1 MHQDTY
7 PYKILYQNFSNLLR
21 RYYSYIEKYEAWL
34 QKQTIAYLI
43 LSNDYF
49 HCENVIS
56 LRQGHTPTH
65 ATPSPYTLAYAPSR
79 PSPHLE
85 THPYNSNEIYF
96 LQNHVALCTLHSNAL
111 YVKLFFVI
119 YFWNSFLVLIT
130 LFGLLYSVLTS
141 MLYVRALTL
150 CMGTKLK
157 WERMMILASKLGVW
171 II

>member
-1 MHQDTY
+1 MLWH
-7 PYKILYQNFSNLLR
+7 
-21 RYYSYIEKYEAWL
+21 SYL
-34 QKQTIAYLI
+34 T
-43 LSNDYF
+43 
-49 HCENVIS
+49 
-56 LRQGHTPTH
+56 TT
-65 ATPSPYTLAYAPSR
+65 T
-79 PSPHLE
+79 
-85 THPYNSNEIYF
+85 NEIYF

-171 II
+171 IIWYCIYTYKELNNFSFLTGCSWPWWRKTLNRLYLKILYWTWKKEMNLFLDYHIKYIWYSLKTVLYH

>member
-1 MHQDTY
+1 MSCFERIILHKSY
-7 PYKILYQNFSNLLR
+7 PFKAIG
-21 RYYSYIEKYEAWL
+21 
-34 QKQTIAYLI
+34 LI
-43 LSNDYF
+43 LIDQQFCKVFVHSKMFLGFFFYCTFKNDLSL
-49 HCENVIS
+49 IS
-56 LRQGHTPTH
+56 
-65 ATPSPYTLAYAPSR
+65 
-79 PSPHLE
+79 
-85 THPYNSNEIYF
+85 HPYNSNEIYF

-171 II
+171 IIWYCIYTIYT